1 MALVRAAISERVRD
15 ISESL
20 ELNVYR
26 TLKELRAIAYSS
38 IGHYMDVDENGAPS
52 FDLSGCTPEQLSA
65 IKTVKV
71 RERLDGRSKE
81 ILMREFE
88 ITLHDKMAGLDKV
101 MRYHGLLNDE
111 NTHWKAVVA
120 DVTQEKAA
128 FESIDDAANLYA
140 RMIGND

>member
-38 IGHYMDVDENGAPS
+38 IGHYMEIDDNGAPS

-65 IKTVKV
+65 IKSVKIK
-71 RERLDGRSKE
+71 ERTEGKGGHVLA
-81 ILMREFE
+81 REFE

-111 NTHWKAVVA
+111 NTHWKAVSNEVK
-120 DVTQEKAA
+120 QEKAA

-140 RMIGND
+140 RMIAGD